1 VTGEIEIYPTPHD
14 LVRGAAG
21 RIASLLAE
29 CVQARGR
36 AMIALSGGGT
46 PRHVYRALA
55 SDSLQPGVPWENV
68 HVFWGDE
75 RCVPPDHPESNF
87 GMANETL
94 LSRLKIPA
102 GNIHRIMGEK
112 NPQDAARR
120 YDEELRRTFPVDGLE
135 LPKFDVMLLGLGDDG
150 HTASLF
156 PGTPV
161 IEQQRWLAIA
171 VRPNG
176 QETARIT
183 LTFPV
188 INNSRHV
195 LFLVS
200 GKGKSPILAEVLH
213 GSGTMLPA
221 QLVSPVDGELRWLV
235 DQDAASQ
242 IQPVAQR

>member
-1 VTGEIEIYPTPHD
+1 MTGEIEIYTTPDD
-14 LVRGAAG
+14 LARGAAG

-29 CVQARGR
+29 SVHARKR

-46 PRHVYRALA
+46 PGHVYRALA
-55 SDSLQPGVPWENV
+55 SDSLRPGVPWESV

-75 RCVPPDHPESNF
+75 RCVLPDHPESNF
-87 GMANETL
+87 RMANESL
-94 LSRLKIPA
+94 LSRIKIPA
-102 GNIHRIMGEK
+102 DNVHRILGEK
-112 NPQDAARR
+112 NPQDAARH
-120 YDEELRRTFPVDGLE
+120 YDEELWRTFLVDGLE

-156 PGTPV
+156 PGTPATE
-161 IEQQRWLAIA
+161 EQRRLAIA
-171 VRPNG
+171 VRLKG

-200 GKGKSPILAEVLH
+200 GKGKSSILAEVLQ
-213 GSGTMLPA
+213 GSGTILPA

-242 IQPVAQR
+242 IQPVPQR